1 MALNMRLC
9 TILAMTFDLK
19 KALSLPDIHHSVA
32 RRDEVMNR
40 FGPLFRDPSSL
51 TQQDYF
57 DFLSVKHN
65 HHWSGLE
72 RLGRPAANDMGNL
85 RAAISILVDEA
96 APLSERFNT
105 ALSMVH
111 GVGTATL
118 SPVLLLAY
126 PDRYG
131 VWNGTSEPEMRDR
144 GIWPIF
150 PSGSSPGKKYEIVN
164 TTLIDLARDLG
175 VDLWTLDALWWVSK
189 LERQNNGEI
198 KDARFKAVWSMA
210 NQAEQTASQSYG
222 QIVERIVKN
231 KDLRL
236 SKEALMLHLNEL
248 LDETG
253 NRCAI
258 TGLTLQFEGSDNQLQ
273 PSLDRIDSHG
283 HYEIGNLQI
292 VARFIN
298 FWKSATKD
306 TEFRRLIAIVRGE

>member
-1 MALNMRLC
+1 
-9 TILAMTFDLK
+9 MTFDLK
-19 KALSLPDIHHSVA
+19 TALSLPDIHHSVA
-32 RRDEVMNR
+32 RRDEVVKR
-40 FGPLFRDPSSL
+40 FGPLFRNPSRL
-51 TQQDYF
+51 TQQDYL
-57 DFLSVKHN
+57 DFLSIKHN

-72 RLGRPAANDMGNL
+72 RLGRTSANDMDNL
-85 RAAISILVDEA
+85 RAAVSILVDEA
-96 APLSERFNT
+96 APLSERFDR

-111 GVGTATL
+111 GVGAATL
-118 SPVLLLAY
+118 TPMLLLAY

-144 GIWPIF
+144 GFWPTF
-150 PSGSSPGKKYEIVN
+150 LHGSSFGKKYEIIN
-164 TTLIDLARDLG
+164 SALIDLAEKLS

-210 NQAEQTASQSYG
+210 NQAEKTAKQSYG
-222 QIVERIVKN
+222 QAVERTVKN

-236 SKEALMLHLNEL
+236 SKEALISHLNEL

-258 TGLTLQFEGSDNQLQ
+258 TGLTLQFEGLDDQLR
-273 PSLDRIDSHG
+273 PSLDRIDSNG
-283 HYEIGNLQI
+283 HYESGNLQV

-298 FWKSATKD
+298 FWKSNTED

>member
-1 MALNMRLC
+1 
-9 TILAMTFDLK
+9 MTFDLK

-51 TQQDYF
+51 TRQDYL
-57 DFLSVKHN
+57 DFLSIKHN

-72 RLGRPAANDMGNL
+72 RLGRPAANDMDNL
-85 RAAISILVDEA
+85 RTAVSILVDEA
-96 APLSERFNT
+96 APLSERFDT

-111 GVGTATL
+111 GVGAATL
-118 SPVLLLAY
+118 SPMLLLAY

-144 GIWPIF
+144 GIWPTF
-150 PSGSSPGKKYEIVN
+150 PHGSSFGKKYEIIN
-164 TTLIDLARDLG
+164 LALLDLAEELG

-189 LERQNNGEI
+189 LERQNKGEI

-210 NQAEQTASQSYG
+210 NQAEQTAKQSYG
-222 QIVERIVKN
+222 QAVEQTVKN

-236 SKEALMLHLNEL
+236 SKEALIAHLNEL

-253 NRCAI
+253 DRCAI
-258 TGLTLQFEGSDNQLQ
+258 TGLTLQFEGVDGQLR
-273 PSLDRIDSHG
+273 PSLDRIDSNG
-283 HYEIGNLQI
+283 HYEVGNLQV

-298 FWKSATKD
+298 FWKRD
-306 TEFRRLIAIVRGE
+306 TIDAEFRRLIAAVRGE

>member
-1 MALNMRLC
+1 
-9 TILAMTFDLK
+9 MTFDLK

-40 FGPLFRDPSSL
+40 FGPLFRDPASL
-51 TQQDYF
+51 TRQDYL
-57 DFLSVKHN
+57 DFLSIKHN

-72 RLGRPAANDMGNL
+72 RLGRPAANDMDNL
-85 RAAISILVDEA
+85 RNAVSILVDEA
-96 APLSERFNT
+96 APLSERFDK

-111 GVGTATL
+111 GVGAATL
-118 SPVLLLAY
+118 SPMLLLAY

-144 GIWPIF
+144 GIWPTF
-150 PSGSSPGKKYEIVN
+150 PHGSSFGKKYEVIN
-164 TTLIDLARDLG
+164 LALTDLAEELG

-198 KDARFKAVWSMA
+198 KNARFKAVWSMA
-210 NQAEQTASQSYG
+210 NQAEQTANQSYG
-222 QIVERIVKN
+222 QTVERTVKN

-236 SKEALMLHLNEL
+236 SKEALIAHLNQL

-253 NRCAI
+253 DRCAI
-258 TGLTLQFEGSDNQLQ
+258 TGLTLQFEGADGQLR
-273 PSLDRIDSHG
+273 PSLDRIDSNG
-283 HYEIGNLQI
+283 HYEVGNLQV

-298 FWKSATKD
+298 FWKRDTVD
-306 TEFRRLIAIVRGE
+306 TEFRRLIAAVRGE